1 MPWVAGISKG
11 NPHPFRFGLHPHN
24 KALDNASPV
33 NGKMMDPAKIL
44 ASRDILEK
52 IDAVCRRQFS
62 AENDQNECYI
72 FVLDSLRADHFKR
85 LKAFKGKSKL
95 STYLFSLTN
104 SLVID
109 FRRKR
114 YGRRRIPAAVSKL
127 GKWAETVYRLVCW
140 QRFSF
145 DDAYDF
151 LRSDGLYESD
161 YERFRQEIVPIQNA
175 PCRENPTFQSIDG
188 LDGDPWRDLDE
199 TGSNP
204 LEALIQKLDR
214 ERRIKAIKV
223 IRETT
228 KKLPERDQLLVRLV
242 FGSEQPVRVA
252 ANIIDLSTSAARR
265 RLKRLLMQYKESLLA
280 VGIRES

>member
-1 MPWVAGISKG
+1 ML
-11 NPHPFRFGLHPHN
+11 PHGKTLE
-24 KALDNASPV
+24 NAKPV
-33 NGKMMDPAKIL
+33 NGKMMNPEKIL
-44 ASRDILEK
+44 ASPDILEK
-52 IDAVCRRQFS
+52 IEAVCKRQFS
-62 AENDQNECYI
+62 AENDQNECYL
-72 FVLDSLRADHFKR
+72 FVLDGLQADHCRR
-85 LKAFKGKSKL
+85 LKAFQGKSKL

-114 YGRRRIPAAVSKL
+114 YGRRRIPAAVSRL

-151 LRSDGLYESD
+151 LRIDGLFEGD
-161 YERFRQEIVPIQNA
+161 YEHFMQKIVPIQNA
-175 PCRENPTFQSIDG
+175 PCRENPTFQSMDG
-188 LDGDPWRDLDE
+188 LDGDPLPNLDD

-214 ERRIKAIKV
+214 QRRIKAIQI

-228 KKLPERDQLLVRLV
+228 KRLPQRDQLLVRLV
-242 FGSEQPVRVA
+242 FGSEQPVRVVA
-252 ANIIDLSTSAARR
+252 KIMDLSASAARR
-265 RLKRLLMQYKESLLA
+265 RLKRLLRQYRENLLA